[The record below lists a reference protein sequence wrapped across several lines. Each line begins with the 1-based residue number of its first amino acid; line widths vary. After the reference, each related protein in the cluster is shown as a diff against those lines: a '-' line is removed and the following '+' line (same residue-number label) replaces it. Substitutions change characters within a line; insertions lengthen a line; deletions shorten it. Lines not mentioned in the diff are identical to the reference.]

1 MTTAQTNQMLEDLL
15 ANAERQSRPPTW
27 DDVHQLVLDRSL
39 ALPEAVEVWQ
49 AARARFAL
57 DHADPALEPTSAEAH
72 QKLLTPRQE
81 GRLLRRVAAARIAGD
96 ADRLGILPGELR
108 EILGPMGK
116 EARDRLVLANTR
128 LVKVLVWRIGRQTVD
143 FDYHD
148 LLQEGIV
155 GLLRAIQ
162 KFDLAQGYRFTTF
175 AHRFIRHQL
184 HRAFDNQARLIRLP
198 SHVEATLRRLYK
210 ERCQLVARL
219 HRLPTVEELARELGV
234 AERKVLFLLRV
245 ERDANQVENI
255 PYRSWARV
263 VHGSRQ
269 ASRSGFRTEIERRE
283 LSNLL
288 QEQLRCLPPRLR
300 LIVLQL
306 FGLEGQQPCTQRQLG
321 QQLRIT
327 RKRISQ
333 LKDKALDRL
342 ARGRE
347 GRALETWVRLT
358 SDG

>member
-1 MTTAQTNQMLEDLL
+1 
-15 ANAERQSRPPTW
+15 
-27 DDVHQLVLDRSL
+27 
-39 ALPEAVEVWQ
+39 
-49 AARARFAL
+49 
-57 DHADPALEPTSAEAH
+57 
-72 QKLLTPRQE
+72 
-81 GRLLRRVAAARIAGD
+81 
-96 ADRLGILPGELR
+96 
-108 EILGPMGK
+108 MGK

-128 LVKVLVWRIGRQTVD
+128 LVKVLAWRFGHQTVD

-162 KFDLAQGYRFTTF
+162 KFDLTQGYRFTTF
-175 AHRFIRHQL
+175 AHHFIRQHL

-198 SHVEATLRRLYK
+198 SHVEDTLRRLYK
-210 ERCQLVARL
+210 ERSRLVACL
-219 HRLPTVEELARELGV
+219 HRSPTVEELARELGL

-245 ERDANQVENI
+245 ERDANQVQNI
-255 PYRSWARV
+255 PYRSWTRV

-269 ASRSGFRTEIERRE
+269 ASRSGFRPEIERWD

-288 QEQLRCLPPRLR
+288 QEQLRCLHPRLR
-300 LIVLQL
+300 LIVLEL
-306 FGLEGQQPCTQRQLG
+306 YGLQGQQSCTPRQLG

-327 RKRISQ
+327 GKRIHQ

-347 GRALETWVRLT
+347 GRALETWLQLT
-358 SDG
+358 SEG